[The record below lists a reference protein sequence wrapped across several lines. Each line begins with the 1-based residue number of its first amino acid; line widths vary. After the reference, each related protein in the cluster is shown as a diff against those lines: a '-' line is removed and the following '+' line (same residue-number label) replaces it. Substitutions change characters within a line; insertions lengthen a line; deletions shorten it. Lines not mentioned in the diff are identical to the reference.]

1 MIVVIGQM
9 FDQLK
14 VVEWFRSDAVLP
26 NLIASIIVILTV
38 FASRAFA
45 QRWMRSREWL
55 TEELR
60 LGWRVRVNN
69 IAVLVLL
76 LTLIGIWSAQLQ
88 TLALSAIAI
97 AAALVVATK
106 ELLLC
111 ISGSFLRTI
120 SRAFGV
126 GDRIEVSGLRGE
138 VINLGFLTTTI
149 LEIGPGNQRS
159 GRAIVIPNSVF
170 MSQSVVNETYTEDY
184 VLHLFTIPVV
194 VDQDWMMREELLL
207 ECAYEVCEPHI
218 EAAREHMNKLAIKH
232 NLLVAQTEPR
242 VMIHMKEADKALF
255 AIRVPT
261 PAREKNYLEQ
271 LIVRRYLTALVT
283 RTSGKDEVVTDVA
296 AEEQVDS

>member
-69 IAVLVLL
+69 IAVLVVL